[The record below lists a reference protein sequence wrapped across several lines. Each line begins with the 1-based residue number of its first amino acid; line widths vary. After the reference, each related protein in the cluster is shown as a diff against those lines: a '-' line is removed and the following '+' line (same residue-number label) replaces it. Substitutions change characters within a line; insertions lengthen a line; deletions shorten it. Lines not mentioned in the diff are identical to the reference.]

1 MNIISGK
8 FDMTCE
14 LFAPII
20 TTDSNSGEVV
30 QSYSGTA
37 TATIFCYVNNR
48 ANNETFNDMQ
58 RQSNTTTTVDCRFG
72 DIDSLSVSL
81 SWLMRIEGQ
90 MYQVTSVVDAVE
102 FQRRTVIRLS
112 GVERIG

>member
-1 MNIISGK
+1 VNIISGK

-14 LFAPII
+14 LFAPIVA
-20 TTDSNSGEVV
+20 TDSNSGEVT

-48 ANNETFNDMQ
+48 ANTEAFNDMQ

-72 DIDSLSVSL
+72 DIDALNVTL
-81 SWLMRIEGQ
+81 SWLMKVEGQ
-90 MYQVTSVVDAVE
+90 TYQVTSIVDAVE
-102 FQRRTVIRLS
+102 FQRRTVTRLS

>member
-14 LFAPII
+14 LFAPTV
-20 TTDSNSGEVV
+20 TTNTNSGEVT

-48 ANNETFNDMQ
+48 ANNEAFNDMQ
-58 RQSNTTTTVDCRFG
+58 RQSNTTTTVDCRYG
-72 DIDSLSVSL
+72 DIDALSVTN

-90 MYQVTSVVDAVE
+90 MYQITGIVDAVE
-102 FQRRTVIRLS
+102 FQRRTVTRLS

>member
-1 MNIISGK
+1 VNIISGK

-14 LFAPII
+14 LFAPIVA
-20 TTDSNSGEVV
+20 TDSNSGEVT

-48 ANNETFNDMQ
+48 ANNEAFNDMQ
-58 RQSNTTTTVDCRFG
+58 RQSNTTTTVDCRYG
-72 DIDSLSVSL
+72 DIDALNVTL
-81 SWLMRIEGQ
+81 SWLMKVEGQ
-90 MYQVTSVVDAVE
+90 TYQVTSIVDAVE
-102 FQRRTVIRLS
+102 FQRRTVTRLS

>member
-20 TTDSNSGEVV
+20 TTDSNSGEVI

-48 ANNETFNDMQ
+48 ANNEAFNDMQ

-72 DIDSLSVSL
+72 DINALNVTN
-81 SWLMRIEGQ
+81 SWLMKVESQ
-90 MYQVTSVVDAVE
+90 TYQVNSVVNAVE
-102 FQRRTVIRLS
+102 FQRRTVTRLS

>member
-1 MNIISGK
+1 VNIISGK

-14 LFAPII
+14 LFAPIV
-20 TTDSNSGEVV
+20 TTDSNSGEVT

-48 ANNETFNDMQ
+48 ANNEAFNDMQ
-58 RQSNTTTTVDCRFG
+58 RQSNTTTTVDCRWA
-72 DIDSLSVSL
+72 DIDALNVTL
-81 SWLMRIEGQ
+81 SWLMKVEGQ
-90 MYQVTSVVDAVE
+90 TYQVTSVVDAVE
-102 FQRRTVIRLS
+102 FQRRTVTRLS